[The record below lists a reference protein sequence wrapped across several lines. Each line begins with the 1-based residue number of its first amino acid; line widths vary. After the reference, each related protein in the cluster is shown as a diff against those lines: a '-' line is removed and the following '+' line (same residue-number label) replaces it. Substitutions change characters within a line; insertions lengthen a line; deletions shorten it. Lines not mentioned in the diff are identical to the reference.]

1 MGKLKMLKSE
11 KSIGGLIRQLRKSSG
26 MSQMLLAE
34 KIGISYQQV
43 QKYEKG
49 TSRLSVSRM
58 KQISGALGVP
68 VSLFLDGEL
77 PMPGEQKGPGRAGLL
92 NDEARLLMLFRR
104 IPSRKL
110 KKGFIEMLEDV
121 INISNGKKN

>member
-1 MGKLKMLKSE
+1 MLKSE
-11 KSIGGLIRQLRKSSG
+11 KSIGGLIRQIRKSSG

-49 TSRLSVSRM
+49 KSRLSVSRM

-68 VSLFLDGEL
+68 ASLFLDEEDPL
-77 PMPGEQKGPGRAGLL
+77 MPGEQKGPGRVGLL
-92 NDEARLLMLFRR
+92 NDEARLIMLFRR
-104 IPSRKL
+104 MCAT
-110 KKGFIEMLEDV
+110 KGERGEMRCKFTSFEAVLH
-121 INISNGKKN
+121 K